1 MVGAEHRGPSRSHE
15 LEVAARLMPVA
26 DLRDDGAEPSRQLE
40 SCWIGVAARE
50 RVAER
55 AFEFAPGLAQI
66 GAIDRHGDMLALAD
80 DVIYLRVSIGSRL
93 AVPNA
98 MTANNATAMTW
109 TAVHQRQMLSMMNS
123 SA

>member
-1 MVGAEHRGPSRSHE
+1 MVGAEHRGPGSSHE
-15 LEVAARLMPVA
+15 PEVAAGLMPVA
-26 DLRDDGAEPSRQLE
+26 DLGDDGAEPSRQLQ

-55 AFEFAPGLAQI
+55 VFQLAPGLAQI
-66 GAIDRHGDMLALAD
+66 GAIDRHGDMLALAG

-98 MTANNATAMTW
+98 MTANNATATTW